1 MHYSKSAAST
11 FSLVHSNIR
20 GPNLVCS
27 SLGFY
32 YFVTFIDDFSRCTW
46 VFLLKNRS
54 NIFSVFQS
62 FSHEIQNQFGTTI
75 KFLQTDNAHEYM
87 SSQFQS
93 FLTS

>member
-1 MHYSKSAAST
+1 M
-11 FSLVHSNIR
+11 LVHSNIWDLIR
-20 GPNLVCS
+20 VCS
-27 SLGFY
+27 SLGIY
-32 YFVTFIDDFSRCTW
+32 YFVTFIDNFSSCTK
-46 VFLLKNRS
+46 VFLLENQS
-54 NIFSVFQS
+54 NVFSVIQN